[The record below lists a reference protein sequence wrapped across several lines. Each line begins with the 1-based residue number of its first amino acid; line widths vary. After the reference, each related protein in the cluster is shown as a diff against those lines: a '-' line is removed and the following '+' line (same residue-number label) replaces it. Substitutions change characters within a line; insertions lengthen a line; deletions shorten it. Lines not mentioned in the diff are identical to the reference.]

1 MSKFDAFLYDETKTT
16 RRIKIAT
23 TAMRCERNAWDNR
36 TRIAVMIEAVMQQQ
50 PDVELILFGEMILG
64 WYMPGKQSDYHR
76 QISEPIP
83 GETTQTLVLL
93 AQKFGIYICLGISE
107 LDGDRLYNSQVLLNP
122 QGEIQVVHRK
132 SNLKPGE
139 VDGGYQPGSAKVTAT
154 EIKGI
159 KTGLVICS
167 DTASPRTMWA
177 LMRGKFGLILHSLAD
192 DDRDDFVTKFQA
204 RMYDAWFVTANRFG
218 QENGHFWPGLITVT
232 DPLGAIRSAAQG
244 QEQFLVYE
252 LHLAEAGSWF
262 KRAIRNI
269 WVKAPLIVHVIKN
282 WKQARSYL

>member
-1 MSKFDAFLYDETKTT
+1 MSGFDAFLYDETKAT
-16 RRIKIAT
+16 RRLKIAT
-23 TAMRCERNAWDNR
+23 TAMRCDRNVGDNR
-36 TRIAVMIEAVMQQQ
+36 ARIAATIEAVMQAH

-83 GETTQTLVLL
+83 GETTQMLAGL

-107 LDGDRLYNSQVLLNP
+107 WDGNRLYNSQALLNP
-122 QGEIQVVHRK
+122 RGEIQAIHHK
-132 SNLKPGE
+132 KNLKPGE
-139 VDGGYQPGSAKVTAT
+139 IDGEYQPGSARVTAT
-154 EIKGI
+154 EIKGV
-159 KTGLVICS
+159 KTGIVICS

-177 LMRGKFGLILHSLAD
+177 LIRGRFDLILHSLAD
-192 DDRDDFVTKFQA
+192 DDRDDFVTRFQA

-218 QENGHFWPGLITVT
+218 QEGGQFWPGLITVT
-232 DPLGAIRSAAQG
+232 DPLGAVRDTKLG
-244 QEQFLVYE
+244 QEQVLVYD
-252 LHLAEAGSWF
+252 LRFAEPGSWF